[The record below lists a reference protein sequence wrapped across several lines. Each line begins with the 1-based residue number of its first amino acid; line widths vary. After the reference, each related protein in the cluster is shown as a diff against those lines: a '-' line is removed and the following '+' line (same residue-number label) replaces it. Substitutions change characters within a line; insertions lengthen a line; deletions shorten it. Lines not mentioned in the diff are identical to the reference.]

1 MTSKRIVGMGLV
13 ASAGLAGMLAA
24 RTELARR
31 ALEANHEVAVA
42 TAQQARTQIQV
53 EQDAL
58 TARARIAAVTRPLL
72 SALEDHL
79 DSNSLA
85 SLLQSEDWWR
95 ATRHEFSL
103 TRVVVGSEL
112 WASTGRPDPG
122 TLDRVVVSR
131 ARKDQVAATIEMID
145 REPFF
150 LIGAL
155 LPVLADNKPVLV
167 VAKAV
172 DHALWAASS
181 PPPPLPERGS
191 QDLALMGIAVL
202 LTLGGAAALVGKKPG
217 LAATALSAAT
227 PGVPGATTPD
237 GTVPWG
243 VNGANRG
250 HATAAP
256 GTVGATPGA
265 PNFPPPSSVSA
276 TPAPVGPP
284 RHPSL
289 PGGILVASDGNPGK
303 TFGRY
308 QLLDR
313 LGEGGMA
320 EVFTAVAH
328 GVEGFSRVFVLKRL
342 RPELARD
349 KEAIGQFIDEA
360 RMQASLVHSNIVPVF
375 DFGRVGDEYFMTQE
389 YIVGRDLVRL
399 IARNYDHSQQTL
411 DPKIAYFIA
420 HETLVALE
428 YAHSKRDRQGEALGI
443 VHRDVSAGNILVSAQ
458 GEVKLSDFGIVKSN
472 RRVTKTQVGM
482 VKGNANFMS
491 PEQARGQNVDARSDL
506 FSIALVLYYCL
517 TNRLLYDGD
526 NDLEVLYKAAN
537 GPTPEDWQ
545 SIRRLAPPAR
555 DLLFKALAVNPAE
568 RYQSAA
574 EFAAALAPFVA
585 GAKTEACRLMQTLF
599 GEELGEEAA

>member
-1 MTSKRIVGMGLV
+1 MTSKRIVGIGLL

-24 RTELARR
+24 RAENSRR
-31 ALEANHEVAVA
+31 VVQANHDVAMV
-42 TAQQARTQIQV
+42 TAEQARAKIQV

-58 TARARIAAVTRPLL
+58 TLRARAAAGMRPLL
-72 SALEDHL
+72 SALEEHVDGT
-79 DSNSLA
+79 SLVE
-85 SLLQSEDWWR
+85 LFQSADWWR
-95 ATRHEFSL
+95 DTRNEFSL

-112 WASTGRPDPG
+112 WVSAGAPESG

-131 ARKDQVAATIEMID
+131 ARKDQVAATIELID
-145 REPFF
+145 RQPFY

-155 LPVLADNKPVLV
+155 LPVLADKKPVLV

-172 DHALWAASS
+172 DRTLWAASS
-181 PPPPLPERGS
+181 PPAPVPERGAA
-191 QDLALMGIAVL
+191 DLTLLGVAVL
-202 LTLGGAAALVGKKPG
+202 LAVAG
-217 LAATALSAAT
+217 LAATLGEKTGSAAAAAHPAT
-227 PGVPGATTPD
+227 PGATTPD
-237 GTVPWG
+237 LARPWDVNAGTAQGRPQAPAPAAV
-243 VNGANRG
+243 
-250 HATAAP
+250 AAP
-256 GTVGATPGA
+256 SS
-265 PNFPPPSSVSA
+265 PPPSAVSA

-284 RHPSL
+284 RHPTI
-289 PGGILVASDGNPGK
+289 PGGVPVASDGRAGQ

-349 KEAIGQFIDEA
+349 KEAISQFIDEA

-375 DFGRVGDEYFMTQE
+375 DFGRVGEEYFMTQE

-526 NDLEVLYKAAN
+526 NDLDVLYKAAS
-537 GPTPEDWQ
+537 GPTVEDLQ
-545 SIRRLAPPAR
+545 SIRKLPPPAR
-555 DLLFKALAVNPAE
+555 ELLLRALAINPAE

-585 GAKTEACRLMQTLF
+585 GAKMEACRLMQMLF